1 MVAYFYMPTGNNRL
15 LNKDVVYM
23 FNNNITAQSFSVLCQ
38 VSIQVS
44 KQCQDLAPFSV
55 DCKCLQTAFVD
66 VKKSIR
72 IWK

>member
-1 MVAYFYMPTGNNRL
+1 MLTENNRL
-15 LNKDVVYM
+15 PNKDVVYM
-23 FNNNITAQSFSVLCQ
+23 FNNNVMAQSFSVLCQ

-44 KQCQDLAPFSV
+44 KQYKHLAPFSV